1 MVQNIKET
9 ESGLS
14 TALGLYEA
22 PFVVFITGSARTV
35 AHWQISLLRS
45 LALVMVHIYNSQLR
59 KAINCTQLTCK
70 QSKWGFDFNQFYNH
84 KAIYNHVVLCISL

>member
-1 MVQNIKET
+1 MDCQAGSVILILSCGTKYKRDRER
-9 ESGLS
+9 S

-45 LALVMVHIYNSQLR
+45 LALVMAHI
-59 KAINCTQLTCK
+59 
-70 QSKWGFDFNQFYNH
+70 
-84 KAIYNHVVLCISL
+84 